1 MNKKYT
7 TYKFLDLHFCF
18 EERGQIRLDD
28 VKISSKDRIVLQ
40 ELARQIAEIASLP
53 IQEKRKEMWK
63 KLNNLEPVK
72 PMIWLD
78 EVCWHEMDVND
89 ELLLRTTSGFCDRIE
104 AQLLQTLY
112 QWRHMQ
118 GDMVV
123 EPVVYSPLAIYNSG
137 VGLEKESEVV
147 FTDEK
152 SDIVSRHFIIQ
163 IKNEDDIEKIRFP
176 EIVHDKEQS
185 DRTYELY
192 QDIFGGILRV
202 EKRGAPGFWFAPWD
216 DIVMLTGVQEALLD
230 LATRPHYIHA
240 LVEKLLDV
248 ALHVLR
254 QYEDQNLLS
263 LNNYNVRVGS
273 GGYGYTEELP
283 QQDFDSGHVRGR
295 DMWGCAVAQIFSDVS
310 PVMHEEFALQYESKW
325 LENFGLNYYGCCEP
339 LHKKIDIL
347 RKLPNLRKISMS
359 PFIDIHKATES
370 IRDSYVFSLKPF
382 SAILAT
388 DRWDPGAARKE
399 LKEKLEVTQRNN
411 CRVEVIMKDI
421 STVRYEPQRLW
432 EWLEIAS
439 EVTAHYA

>member
-1 MNKKYT
+1 MKKKYT

-18 EERGQIRLDD
+18 EERDPIPLDD
-28 VKISSKDRIVLQ
+28 VKISLKDRMVLQ
-40 ELARQIAEIASLP
+40 ELAGQLAEIASLP
-53 IQEKRKEMWK
+53 VQEKRKEMWK

-89 ELLLRTTSGFCDRIE
+89 ELLLRTTSDFCNRIE
-104 AQLLQTLY
+104 AQLRQTLY

-123 EPVVYSPLAIYNSG
+123 APVVYSPLAIYNSG
-137 VGLEKESEVV
+137 VGLEKKSDMV

-163 IKNEDDIEKIRFP
+163 IENEDDIEKINYP
-176 EIVHDKEQS
+176 EIVHDEEQS
-185 DRTYELY
+185 DRTYQLY
-192 QDIFGGILRV
+192 QDIFDGILRV

-216 DIVMLTGVQEALLD
+216 DIVMWTGVQEALLD

-263 LNNYNVRVGS
+263 LNNYNARVGS

-283 QQDFDSGHVRGR
+283 QRDFDSGHIRGK

-359 PFIDIHKATES
+359 PFIDIHEAAES

-382 SAILAT
+382 SAIVAT
-388 DRWDPGAARKE
+388 DRWDPRAAKKE
-399 LKEKLEVTQRNN
+399 LEEKLEVTQRNN

-421 STVRYEPQRLW
+421 STVRYEPKRLW